1 MCEHFNA
8 KINLLKQQVLTL
20 ASEVIEVL
28 ENTALALQTTDI
40 KRAAAVIQNDAAIDL
55 KEVEIEEE
63 CIRLIAH
70 YQPVAADLR
79 LLITLLKV
87 NGELE
92 RIADLATDIAERIF
106 LIAGNEPPEAH
117 KIDFSPILNEAQK
130 MLRDAVKSLVNR
142 NPTLARIVIL
152 EDDTVDRL
160 DREIN
165 ALVERIFEKDY
176 RFATYAHHVA
186 TISHAIERIADCTTN
201 ICEDVIYLDNG
212 AIVRHTLR
220 KQLAIAPTP
229 PAED

>member
-1 MCEHFNA
+1 MRDRFNTE
-8 KINLLKQQVLTL
+8 INLLKHRLLNL
-20 ASEVIEVL
+20 ANEVCAMIEK
-28 ENTALALQTTDI
+28 TALALQTLDI
-40 KRAAAVIQNDAAIDL
+40 KCATEVIQNDVAIDL
-55 KEVEIEEE
+55 EEVEIEEE
-63 CIRLIAH
+63 CLKLIAL

-117 KIDFSPILNEAQK
+117 KIDFSPMLNEAQK

-220 KQLAIAPTP
+220 NQLAIAPTP
-229 PAED
+229 PTED